1 VNCGNLREKYN
12 GREGVVADVNG
23 LYYMRARYYSPE
35 LKRFLNVDTKKGS
48 INKIKTLNLY
58 SFVIGNPL
66 SLIDPAG
73 MSAELDNTE
82 SAIGFTNTIYSNM
95 QTLSSLDVNGLFFNS
110 DTVTKAGFKTTVGN
124 DGKLITVDQ
133 FVNGTEYGTSYES
146 SNTSV
151 EITGGSISIGQTVG
165 NVTTSFGFD
174 SKTGSFTTGT
184 ETVSGSGDTKYVV
197 STETTYTSNLPKL
210 AQEAFGTV
218 TAKIASTAHNVS
230 SDFQQASSAFSS
242 GNYQKGSELGTQAML
257 NSLILLAMLVGV
269 VVVFAVAK

>member
-95 QTLSSLDVNGLFFNS
+95 QTLSSIDVNGLFFNS

-124 DGKLITVDQ
+124 RQRNDLFWI
-133 FVNGTEYGTSYES
+133 
-146 SNTSV
+146 
-151 EITGGSISIGQTVG
+151 
-165 NVTTSFGFD
+165 
-174 SKTGSFTTGT
+174 
-184 ETVSGSGDTKYVV
+184 
-197 STETTYTSNLPKL
+197 
-210 AQEAFGTV
+210 
-218 TAKIASTAHNVS
+218 
-230 SDFQQASSAFSS
+230 
-242 GNYQKGSELGTQAML
+242 
-257 NSLILLAMLVGV
+257 
-269 VVVFAVAK
+269 